1 MTTQDTSNAIDYEQ
15 WAERQLNDSRRR
27 AILKWKAVNLANL
40 FFRTLP
46 NEKVSSIA
54 EVGGAEGI
62 VLNTVG
68 RLLAATE
75 LVNYDTSSRFCQV
88 GRVQYPHI
96 KFVNSPFP
104 GSTRSLYDII
114 VLSDIIEHVEN
125 EERFLQDIA
134 ASCRFALVKMPI
146 EECIM
151 ENDLLRAAMGRRKR
165 EDERYGP
172 GHYNGHLRGY
182 TVRQAK
188 ASIARYFSILDM
200 QISDTLY
207 FGSRSPKRCF
217 LKRILGTC
225 GAVRLFGGA
234 LFILGKSRHSSRK

>member
-1 MTTQDTSNAIDYEQ
+1 MTIRSTNEIIDYER
-15 WAERQLNDSRRR
+15 WAEYQLDDPRRL

-40 FFRTLP
+40 FFRMLP

-62 VLNTVG
+62 VLNAVG
-68 RLLAATE
+68 ELLAATE
-75 LVNYDTSSRFCQV
+75 LVDYDISSRFCQV

-104 GSTRSLYDII
+104 GSTRSFYDII

-125 EERFLQDIA
+125 EDQFLQDVA
-134 ASCRFALVKMPI
+134 ASCRFALIKMPI

-151 ENDLLRAAMGRRKR
+151 ENDLLRAAVGRRKR

-172 GHYNGHLRGY
+172 GHYNRHLRGY

-200 QISDTLY
+200 QLSDTLY
-207 FGSRSPKRCF
+207 FYGTPKSRF
-217 LKRILGTC
+217 LKRMLGTLV
-225 GAVRLFGGA
+225 AVKLFGGA
-234 LFILGKSRHSSRK
+234 LFILGESKQLSWE